1 MASELESK
9 FTGRVL
15 LFALSTCVMC
25 RGVRNLLNGMD
36 IQYECVYVDLLPPD
50 EKRMAKDEMRK
61 WNPRCPFPM
70 LIVNGTKCVIGDE
83 PATIKEA
90 LQQ

>member
-1 MASELESK
+1 
-9 FTGRVL
+9 
-15 LFALSTCVMC
+15 
-25 RGVRNLLNGMD
+25 
-36 IQYECVYVDLLPPD
+36 
-50 EKRMAKDEMRK
+50 MAKDEMRK